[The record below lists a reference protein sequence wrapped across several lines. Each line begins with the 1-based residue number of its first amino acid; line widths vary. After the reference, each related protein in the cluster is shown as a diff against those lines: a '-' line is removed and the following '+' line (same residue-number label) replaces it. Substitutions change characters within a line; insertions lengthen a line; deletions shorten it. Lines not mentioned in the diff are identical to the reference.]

1 MENNSDGL
9 SSYLIEN
16 NSIFVKTI
24 YFQILLTAEKQDM
37 NRRHKRSEKQEGS
50 YPRDPVSI
58 LELDTLYVNLAVKW
72 SFAWPKS
79 IVPTIPLTLDV
90 TISAL
95 LTRLRFQYQSWLR
108 HQKYYARTLTPIA
121 PLRDSQRLRS
131 QFVVIRLLGW
141 RCGGEARRA
150 PGDVGEGMLP
160 SSHVSYGIVDF
171 SLYMWIILTWPSF

>member
-50 YPRDPVSI
+50 YPRHPASI

-79 IVPTIPLTLDV
+79 IVPTFPLTLDV

-95 LTRLRFQYQSWLR
+95 LTRLRFTPKHSTLCFTPPPRSIALYFERFFEHSTLGFASQRSFLRKTNESWLWLPIHLSCSLVKVR
-108 HQKYYARTLTPIA
+108 QPSPVLSLSTSSISFPVELRTP
-121 PLRDSQRLRS
+121 
-131 QFVVIRLLGW
+131 
-141 RCGGEARRA
+141 
-150 PGDVGEGMLP
+150 
-160 SSHVSYGIVDF
+160 
-171 SLYMWIILTWPSF
+171 